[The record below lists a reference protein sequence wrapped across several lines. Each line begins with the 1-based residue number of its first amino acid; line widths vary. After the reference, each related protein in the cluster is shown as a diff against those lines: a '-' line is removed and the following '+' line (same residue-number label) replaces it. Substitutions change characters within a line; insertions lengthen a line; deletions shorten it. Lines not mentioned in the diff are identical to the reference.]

1 MEKQNSSIYNS
12 RPIWFLTPCNKNH
25 YSGRRSENIIGQNF
39 WKFKKSQKYG
49 DFSQFRF
56 SSRFQTSRISEFSR
70 MNFSRIF
77 TWFCPLNPAND
88 ITWGQMRSK
97 MNKFSRS
104 SGRNCHPVKERV
116 LVTESCSN
124 VNLHCQDYFLSNSKS
139 CLFRLINFVKYRST
153 RIIPKRF
160 YQVIFR
166 QRVPWQVILISL
178 YRL

>member
-25 YSGRRSENIIGQNF
+25 YSGRRSENIIGRNF
-39 WKFKKSQKYG
+39 WNFKKSQKFG

-77 TWFCPLNPAND
+77 TCPLNPAND